1 MFKLTILFVFVFVL
15 AVALLAADVN
25 ADLPAHR
32 PPATCVPG
40 QDFYGIGE
48 CYIMPIHIV
57 VTSPP
62 TVTPTKVKYDGII
75 TLPPV
80 TPDPV
85 EYPPPPVLG
94 TPAVTPVVSSW
105 TFGPSVVLPLIVRW
119 PDSYPAVPSKTP
131 QPLFTPTKTPYP
143 VGPSP
148 TWTTTAGTVTPTKT
162 PFPVG
167 G

>member
-1 MFKLTILFVFVFVL
+1 MRKLTVLFVFVLVL
-15 AVALLAADVN
+15 AAALLSVDVR

-32 PPATCVPG
+32 PSATCVPG
-40 QDFYGIGE
+40 EPYYGIGE
-48 CYIMPIHIV
+48 CYIMPITVV
-57 VTSPP
+57 VTSTP

-80 TPDPV
+80 TPDPA

-94 TPAVTPVVSSW
+94 TPAVTPIVSGW
-105 TFGPSVVLPLIVRW
+105 TFGLSVLLPLIVRW

-131 QPLFTPTKTPYP
+131 QPLFTPTKTPSP

-148 TWTTTAGTVTPTKT
+148 TWTTTAGTPTKT
-162 PFPVG
+162 PVPVAIG

>member
-1 MFKLTILFVFVFVL
+1 MRKLMVLFIIVLVL
-15 AVALLAADVN
+15 AAALLSVDVRADWPVY
-25 ADLPAHR
+25 R

-40 QDFYGIGE
+40 EPYYAIGS
-48 CYIMPIHIV
+48 CV
-57 VTSPP
+57 LGVPP
-62 TVTPTKVKYDGII
+62 TATVTPTRVKDDGVI

-80 TPDPV
+80 TPDPA

-94 TPAVTPVVSSW
+94 TPAVTPIVSSW
-105 TFGPSVVLPLIVRW
+105 TFGPSVLLPLIVRW

-131 QPLFTPTKTPYP
+131 VPLFTPTKTPYP
-143 VGPSP
+143 VGPSPTP